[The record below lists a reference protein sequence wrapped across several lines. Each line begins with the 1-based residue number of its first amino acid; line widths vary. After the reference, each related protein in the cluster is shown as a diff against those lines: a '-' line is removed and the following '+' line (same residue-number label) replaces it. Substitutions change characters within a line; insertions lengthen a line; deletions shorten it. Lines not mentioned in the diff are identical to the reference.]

1 MKKNIIQS
9 FVNKFNGSFKQLS
22 PGDVDYKIL
31 DNSGKLISYAQVEI
45 VDDLS
50 KPFIIKAERA
60 VRLFNKRLN
69 GVVIFGNSESLMYGK
84 IDKLTGEVSP
94 AMSDSYFSELTIIYK
109 EKSVFTF

>member
-1 MKKNIIQS
+1 MTRSRVPLHGKSIEENARYIN
-9 FVNKFNGSFKQLS
+9 V
-22 PGDVDYKIL
+22 DVSEDYW
-31 DNSGKLISYAQVEI
+31 GAWF
-45 VDDLS
+45 DLS

-94 AMSDSYFSELTIIYK
+94 AMSDSYFSELTITYK